1 MANLTG
7 KFISAISEPS
17 GMWEKLIMAFHS
29 GIHNYAWAVIV
40 FTIVLKLILLPLD
53 FLNKYITQK
62 NTKIQAI
69 IQPEVAKIQKQYGNN
84 KQLVNQKT
92 MELYKKNNYNVVG
105 SCVVMIVN
113 LVLTLVIFIT
123 LFSGLNSMASY
134 KIAYQYNEIQKSYYS
149 LEDYDVDNIVDVY
162 KGYYVEFANN
172 NLDEQGN
179 FDSALAET
187 YAKEKTKDT
196 LSNKGASEE
205 AVAVKNERALNRY
218 NEVKESWLWVENI
231 WKSDTPWSNSVASFN
246 EYLSGARASF
256 TETTFKLSEEENA
269 KTVTLSAD
277 SLKELA
283 EVEYNTIMDPIRDSA
298 GRANGYLIIVIL
310 AVGLNLISVLLTQ
323 GKLKFKRKKMEDP
336 AQPKQPGGWL
346 MMILI
351 PGLMLYI
358 TLTYNTVFALYIFA
372 SSLVGILTTP
382 LINYFVKLLENRK
395 SKKQPKET
403 VDYSR
408 KK

>member
-7 KFISAISEPS
+7 KFISAISEPN
-17 GMWEKLIMAFHS
+17 GVWEKIIMAFHS

-105 SCVVMIVN
+105 SCVIMIVN

-123 LFSGLNSMASY
+123 LFAGLNSIASY
-134 KIAYQYNEIQKSYYS
+134 KIAHQYNEIQKSYYS
-149 LEDYDVDNIVDVY
+149 VAEYDVDNIVNIY
-162 KGYYVEFANN
+162 KERYVEYVNN
-172 NLDEQGN
+172 NSDAQGN
-179 FDSALAET
+179 FDSALAEA
-187 YAKEKTKDT
+187 YAKSKTKEL
-196 LSNKGASEE
+196 LSNKDVSEE
-205 AVAVKNERALNRY
+205 VIAEKNERAINKY

-246 EYLSGARASF
+246 EYLSGAKASF
-256 TETTFKLSEEENA
+256 KDTAFKLNDDENA
-269 KTVTLSAD
+269 KTVTISAD
-277 SLKELA
+277 SLKEFA

-310 AVGLNLISVLLTQ
+310 AVGLNLISLLLAQ
-323 GKLKFKRKKMEDP
+323 GKLKFKRKKTEEP

-346 MMILI
+346 MMVLL

-358 TLTYNTVFALYIFA
+358 TLTYNAVFALYIFA
-372 SSLVGILTTP
+372 SSLVGVLTTP

-395 SKKQPKET
+395 SKKQPKQT

>member
-17 GMWEKLIMAFHS
+17 GVWEQIIMAFHS

-40 FTIVLKLILLPLD
+40 FTIVLKLVLLPLD
-53 FLNKYITQK
+53 FLNKHITQK
-62 NTKIQAI
+62 NAKIQAV
-69 IQPEVAKIQKQYGNN
+69 IQPEVAKIQKQYGAN

-105 SCVVMIVN
+105 SCVIMIVN
-113 LVLTLVIFIT
+113 LALTLVIFIT
-123 LFSGLNSMASY
+123 LFAGLNSMASY
-134 KIAYQYNEIQKSYYS
+134 KIAHQYNEIQKSYYS
-149 LEDYDVDNIVDVY
+149 LEEYDVENIVDVY
-162 KGYYVEFANN
+162 KNSYIEYVANN
-172 NLDEQGN
+172 SDEQGN
-179 FDSALAET
+179 FDAAAAET
-187 YAKEKTKDT
+187 YAKTKAKNT
-196 LSNKGASEE
+196 LSNEGVSEE
-205 AVAVKNERALNRY
+205 IIAEKNERALARY
-218 NEVKESWLWVENI
+218 NEVKEGWLWVENI

-256 TETTFKLSEEENA
+256 KDTTFKLSDDENA
-269 KTVTLSAD
+269 KTAVISAD

-310 AVGLNLISVLLTQ
+310 AVGLNLLSVLLTQ
-323 GKLKFKRKKMEDP
+323 GKLKFRRKKTEEE
-336 AQPKQPGGWL
+336 APKQPGGWL
-346 MMILI
+346 MMVLI

-372 SSLVGILTTP
+372 SSLVGVLTTP
-382 LINYFVKLLENRK
+382 LINYFVRLIEKRK
-395 SKKQPKET
+395 SKKQPET
-403 VDYSR
+403 VNYSR